1 MSSPDGA
8 GRPSG
13 AAGRI
18 ICPMWRRFFRRRKLT
33 QAELAEQARSQ
44 REAQKARYQ
53 AELDMAKQRGYIEGY
68 LDSHPPGGP

>member
-1 MSSPDGA
+1 MSSPDGT

-18 ICPMWRRFFRRRKLT
+18 ICAMWRRLFRRRKLT
-33 QAELAEQARSQ
+33 QAELAEEERAR
-44 REAQKARYQ
+44 REAQKARHQ

-68 LDSHPPGGP
+68 LDSHRPGGP

>member
-18 ICPMWRRFFRRRKLT
+18 ICAVWRKLFRRKKLT
-33 QAELAEQARSQ
+33 QAELAEQARLQ
-44 REAQKARYQ
+44 REAQNARHQ

-68 LDSHPPGGP
+68 LDSHRPGGP

>member
-13 AAGRI
+13 TAGRI
-18 ICPMWRRFFRRRKLT
+18 ICAMWRRFFRRRTLT
-33 QAELAEQARSQ
+33 QAELAEQARLQ
-44 REAQKARYQ
+44 REAQRARYL

-68 LDSHPPGGP
+68 LDSHRPGGP